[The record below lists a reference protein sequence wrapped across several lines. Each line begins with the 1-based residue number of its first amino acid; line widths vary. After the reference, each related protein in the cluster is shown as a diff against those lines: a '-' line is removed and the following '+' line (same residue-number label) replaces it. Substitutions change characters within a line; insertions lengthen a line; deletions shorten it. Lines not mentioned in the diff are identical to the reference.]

1 MQFQPLLTVSGNP
14 PGLKELVPAPRGRAR
29 AHLADMSTKGLG
41 AAPAAPPSPGVGG
54 DPTAAQ
60 GHLENRGLLSSSAS
74 PGSLSA
80 RGSLQSHTK
89 FCVSCAC
96 SQGRGPL
103 AVIFPKPSMTR
114 KWLRTKFLRK
124 VTQDNWLTSDRGS
137 YRDTSSAVVGPEAK
151 ETASAEYEPSEV
163 RLLCQEPP
171 TPVCRAAL

>member
-41 AAPAAPPSPGVGG
+41 AAPAAWKTGAFR
-54 DPTAAQ
+54 AAVL
-60 GHLENRGLLSSSAS
+60 H

-89 FCVSCAC
+89 FCVSCVC

-124 VTQDNWLTSDRGS
+124 VTQDNWLTSDRGKLQVHVQGCHG
-137 YRDTSSAVVGPEAK
+137 A
-151 ETASAEYEPSEV
+151 
-163 RLLCQEPP
+163 
-171 TPVCRAAL
+171 